1 MSNLEVWLIILLVIG
16 VIFSNIAVLKY
27 SAKFKMPQFGAPKK
41 PAENKSRV
49 TADSTGD
56 DSSASGADTKSA
68 KAATNAAANAA
79 ANVATKST
87 PNADRQTPP
96 ESKPD

>member
-41 PAENKSRV
+41 PMDNKSKV

-56 DSSASGADTKSA
+56 DSAASGADTKSA
-68 KAATNAAANAA
+68 NASANAA
-79 ANVATKST
+79 AKST
-87 PNADRQTPP
+87 PKADSQTPP

>member
-16 VIFSNIAVLKY
+16 VILSNIAVLKY

-41 PAENKSRV
+41 PADNKSKV
-49 TADSTGD
+49 AADGTGD
-56 DSSASGADTKSA
+56 DSAASGAGAKS
-68 KAATNAAANAA
+68 ANAA
-79 ANVATKST
+79 KATAKATAKST
-87 PNADRQTPP
+87 PNADSQTPP